1 MGKLQEIL
9 RDIRDKDAEL
19 SGIFDKVGDADLSG
33 DERGRVKSLSQELE
47 TLSEQAAELKA
58 ENEFR
63 AKHQQRQAQSRE
75 QAADTVEGLIQQGG
89 DMLRQAKAKTVG
101 ERFLADDALS
111 VYLKGLMP
119 TSGNLP
125 KGMRVHSPAV
135 EFGGFKDLITGL
147 SSTSG
152 GALVRTDYQSDIDA
166 GTARRPLVIRDLIS
180 TRTTGSDTISY
191 VRRTTSTNNAAPVA
205 EATATSGSS
214 GVKPESAFA
223 LLEVVETVKTIAHWI
238 PATRRAL
245 SDASQIRGM
254 INDELIY
261 GLDEELEDQILN
273 GVGTGENFTG
283 VATVGGTGTQA
294 WSTSMIET
302 LRKARTKVMTEGR
315 ARPTAYVLNPI
326 DWETLDLTKD
336 NEARYYFG
344 GPMVMGTPR
353 LWGLPVVECEAQPV
367 GFGWVAAWNLAVLWD
382 RERATI
388 LMSDSHS
395 DFFIR
400 NLIAILAELRA
411 AFGILR
417 PAAFI
422 EADLTA

>member
-1 MGKLQEIL
+1 MAKLQEIL
-9 RDIRDKDAEL
+9 RDIREKDAEL
-19 SGIFDKVGDADLSG
+19 SGIFDGAGDADLSS
-33 DERGRVKSLSQELE
+33 DDRGRVKSLSQELE
-47 TLSEQAAELKA
+47 TLSAQAAELKQ

-63 AKHQQRQAQSRE
+63 VKHQQRQAQARE
-75 QAADTVEGLIQQGG
+75 QSPVEGLIQQGG
-89 DMLRQAKAKTVG
+89 EMLRQAKAKSIG
-101 ERFLADDALS
+101 DRFLGDEALS
-111 VYLKGLMP
+111 AYLKSMMP
-119 TSGNLP
+119 TNGNLP
-125 KGMRVHSPAV
+125 KGMRIHSPAV
-135 EFGGFKDLITGL
+135 EFGGFKDLLTGL
-147 SSTSG
+147 SSTSA
-152 GALVRTDYQSDIDA
+152 GALVRTDYQTDIDA
-166 GTARRPLVIRDLIS
+166 GVLRRPLVIRDLIS
-180 TRTTGSDTISY
+180 TRSTDSDTVSY
-191 VRRTTSTNNAAPVA
+191 VRRSTSTNNAAPVA

-214 GVKPESAFA
+214 GVKPESAFT
-223 LLEVVETVKTIAHWI
+223 LLEVTETVKTIAHWI

-283 VATVGGTGTQA
+283 VATVSGTGTQA
-294 WSTSMIET
+294 WSSNMIET

-326 DWETLDLTKD
+326 DWESLDLLQD
-336 NEARYYFG
+336 NEARYDVG

-353 LWGLPVVECEAQPV
+353 LWGLPVVESEAQPV

-382 RERATI
+382 RQRATI